1 MLVNCAGFPTG
12 EAPHLIFANREDIRD
27 IELMTSKYRP
37 VIEDTRSAIALDFDF
52 VDKMVYWSDVAEEAI
67 YRYLSFGNHWKCL
80 FMRQQI
86 VVCRTVVLHGFI
98 VISVMVVWHVWTLYS
113 VTIPMYNNDHTRETA
128 TK

>member
-1 MLVNCAGFPTG
+1 MFVQHGKLLIAGFPAG

-67 YRYLSFGNHWKCL
+67 YRYVSSGNSLRRVSKQH
-80 FMRQQI
+80 
-86 VVCRTVVLHGFI
+86 
-98 VISVMVVWHVWTLYS
+98 
-113 VTIPMYNNDHTRETA
+113 
-128 TK
+128 

>member
-1 MLVNCAGFPTG
+1 MVAKKDCTKQHHPRACLNCMVNCAGLCAG

-67 YRYLSFGNHWKCL
+67 YRYLSSGNHWKCL
-80 FMRQQI
+80 FMRQQF
-86 VVCRTVVLHGFI
+86 VVCRTLLLHGFCLI
-98 VISVMVVWHVWTLYS
+98 
-113 VTIPMYNNDHTRETA
+113 
-128 TK
+128 